1 MPQIGNGP
9 FSSPQVESDVNRNM
23 ANNKRLQVNH
33 PSRIQADQQQAQNAQ
48 NKSWMR
54 FPGSPMPIQQGH
66 VIGVHDASNRN
77 TIDPKYTP
85 GGMGIMLPHQ
95 AEAAIDQSFH
105 QASQG
110 LAAANQ
116 RNLNV
121 ANAGGNPDL
130 IHNAL
135 TGHSLPP
142 LEPMHPFTGHA
153 PAGDRWGAVDQ
164 ALGGRAPTH
173 NVMPRQMT
181 GVAATSDAPK
191 LAAPQE
197 IEPLHAT
204 GSLGMGPQEIEGP
217 HFSPFSER
225 QAQSA
230 QAFPQMIAQVQQANA
245 AGGPRPPMPGNV
257 PDPMHQALAG
267 GGGPPAPQPGQAIPP
282 QIARIRQDTQQNIA
296 ELPGTLASAGVP
308 PERMGHYLPLFQSWM
323 AKAGPQE
330 EIAAMKALA
339 DIRLSDAQAQHLG
352 QQSPEDQM
360 KMKLLD
366 EYGPQAMALMQTN
379 PADPSIPRLKAMHQ
393 AQKVIPHIQSHIM
406 GSAAETEKSILGHHP
421 DINPDMMAELKRS
434 HFPPEEF
441 QSLIHGQ
448 DAGRIYGNPVPPQP
462 WARGLDPG
470 AVQPSNGPQASNPIW
485 DWLMKPRG
493 RGYIQP
499 GSSFPNK

>member
-1 MPQIGNGP
+1 
-9 FSSPQVESDVNRNM
+9 
-23 ANNKRLQVNH
+23 
-33 PSRIQADQQQAQNAQ
+33 
-48 NKSWMR
+48 
-54 FPGSPMPIQQGH
+54 
-66 VIGVHDASNRN
+66 
-77 TIDPKYTP
+77 
-85 GGMGIMLPHQ
+85 
-95 AEAAIDQSFH
+95 
-105 QASQG
+105 
-110 LAAANQ
+110 
-116 RNLNV
+116 
-121 ANAGGNPDL
+121 
-130 IHNAL
+130 
-135 TGHSLPP
+135 
-142 LEPMHPFTGHA
+142 
-153 PAGDRWGAVDQ
+153 
-164 ALGGRAPTH
+164 
-173 NVMPRQMT
+173 
-181 GVAATSDAPK
+181 
-191 LAAPQE
+191 
-197 IEPLHAT
+197 
-204 GSLGMGPQEIEGP
+204 
-217 HFSPFSER
+217 
-225 QAQSA
+225 
-230 QAFPQMIAQVQQANA
+230 
-245 AGGPRPPMPGNV
+245 MPGNV

-296 ELPGTLASAGVP
+296 ELPETLASAGVP
-308 PERMGHYLPLFQSWM
+308 PGRMDRYLPLFQSWM
-323 AKAGPQE
+323 AKSGPQE
-330 EIAAMKALA
+330 EIAAMKALS

-421 DINPDMMAELKRS
+421 DINPDMMAELMRS